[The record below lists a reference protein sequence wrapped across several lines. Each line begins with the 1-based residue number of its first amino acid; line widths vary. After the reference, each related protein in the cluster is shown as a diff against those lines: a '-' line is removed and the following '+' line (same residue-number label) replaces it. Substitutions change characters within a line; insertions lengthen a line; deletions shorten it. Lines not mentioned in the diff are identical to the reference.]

1 MSITNGYDPFVFKE
15 IEDLNKSYTGEALA
29 YFGSATVPCKSMH
42 YAMENVPALRVEP
55 FITTID
61 DYRDKVEFQLSA
73 YANRYDGVRHVLNT
87 WEKLVEELLKDKQF
101 GEKIDNT
108 KAMRKIV
115 DAVTTGLTSPEEKMN
130 AVASW
135 IAKSIARTGGNR
147 AYADQDINDVLDAK
161 QGTNAEIT
169 FLLISM
175 LRYAGIACDPVLVST
190 RDNGHVQVLYPM
202 IDQFNYILT
211 RATIGKQTYFLDPT
225 DPLRPSDLLPT
236 KVLGVSGIVVKEI
249 PKGGSVEWTTVT
261 SDKKL
266 IEITAGLVTINEDG
280 GIQGQLIDS
289 FKQYGAFIERHELAT
304 TKDIDIAKGC
314 MGTEKNNIQIES
326 VSITGKD
333 SLNQPF
339 TITAKISS
347 ASYAQAAGEMIY
359 FNPHI
364 INRETDNPFKSE
376 QRHFPIDYGYRSD
389 ATNAITF
396 IIPSG
401 YEIKEKPADRMFT
414 AAEGGLSF
422 SRQIQVDSNLI
433 QVLFKKSIKETK
445 VNAEKYYLVK
455 DFYNQVVAAEAE
467 QIVLVKHKE
476 AAPAAPAIATPA
488 DAPKPADAQDANAG
502 KSDNKAAKKK
512 GKK

>member
-1 MSITNGYDPFVFKE
+1 M
-15 IEDLNKSYTGEALA
+15 
-29 YFGSATVPCKSMH
+29 
-42 YAMENVPALRVEP
+42 
-55 FITTID
+55 
-61 DYRDKVEFQLSA
+61 
-73 YANRYDGVRHVLNT
+73 
-87 WEKLVEELLKDKQF
+87 KDKQF

-314 MGTEKNNIQIES
+314 MGTEK
-326 VSITGKD
+326 IT
-333 SLNQPF
+333 SRLNQSQLPER
-339 TITAKISS
+339 TASISHS
-347 ASYAQAAGEMIY
+347 
-359 FNPHI
+359 
-364 INRETDNPFKSE
+364 
-376 QRHFPIDYGYRSD
+376 
-389 ATNAITF
+389 
-396 IIPSG
+396 PS
-401 YEIKEKPADRMFT
+401 
-414 AAEGGLSF
+414 L
-422 SRQIQVDSNLI
+422 Q
-433 QVLFKKSIKETK
+433 
-445 VNAEKYYLVK
+445 KYHRLPMRRLPVR
-455 DFYNQVVAAEAE
+455 
-467 QIVLVKHKE
+467 
-476 AAPAAPAIATPA
+476 
-488 DAPKPADAQDANAG
+488 
-502 KSDNKAAKKK
+502 
-512 GKK
+512 